1 MVILR
6 CIPSNGWQIKY
17 EVVWIRVCI
26 EKNLLTQKVQ
36 LNNSNI
42 LKEKYLLVDFFTKT
56 RRGNIIIN
64 SRKYRQYKHGIKI

>member
-1 MVILR
+1 M
-6 CIPSNGWQIKY
+6 
-17 EVVWIRVCI
+17 CI